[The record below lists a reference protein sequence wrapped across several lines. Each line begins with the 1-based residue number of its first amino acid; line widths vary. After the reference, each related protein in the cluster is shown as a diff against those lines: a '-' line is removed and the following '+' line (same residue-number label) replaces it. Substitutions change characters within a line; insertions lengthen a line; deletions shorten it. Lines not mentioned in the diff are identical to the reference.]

1 MVIRSRPRVA
11 WLLPLMLIAA
21 AATACNRPAPDG
33 AKPIRLVDTFDA
45 KRVEGSSAKAALP
58 VRRTEWRF
66 DGPAPSPPPPPPAG
80 AKPSP
85 APFPA
90 TRGWEAGPGV
100 SGLAIRDGVLVGRS
114 TTDFPILHIERTSGL
129 ENADQLHAVEVRLRV
144 SKGANLALTSSAAP
158 TVDLSRQLALASS
171 IPWIIKTPLLP
182 GGQVQTYTMT
192 PPAPISGPRI
202 RHLLLRPTDAAGAE
216 FAIESVR
223 LVFRREH
230 LASMPS
236 GVSWQGLRE
245 IFRETLVTRSPE
257 TARFDLT
264 MPSRPILD
272 LSLGT
277 PEDARGDLPRR
288 RTPWRQ
294 GSPRARPAP

>member
-11 WLLPLMLIAA
+11 WLLPLMLVAA
-21 AATACNRPAPDG
+21 AATACNRPAPDS

-144 SKGANLALTSSAAP
+144 SKGANLAAH
-158 TVDLSRQLALASS
+158 Q
-171 IPWIIKTPLLP
+171 
-182 GGQVQTYTMT
+182 
-192 PPAPISGPRI
+192 
-202 RHLLLRPTDAAGAE
+202 
-216 FAIESVR
+216 
-223 LVFRREH
+223 
-230 LASMPS
+230 
-236 GVSWQGLRE
+236 
-245 IFRETLVTRSPE
+245 
-257 TARFDLT
+257 
-264 MPSRPILD
+264 
-272 LSLGT
+272 
-277 PEDARGDLPRR
+277 LPRPDRRPEATSWRWPTAFPGSSRRRSCPATRCR
-288 RTPWRQ
+288 RTR
-294 GSPRARPAP
+294 